1 MDAQLDMLRDLHART
16 MMCFPNSE
24 RMYESVVDLSDA
36 LCAQSHFAEAKS
48 LLGRFTP
55 LAFETLGDGHIV
67 TFKLRYNYASAIYMH
82 HFFGYDGCTLDYEN
96 ALGMLKRIG
105 KCLRDGDVA
114 CRPNTN
120 DDEELTDLIDSH
132 ESLLAYAL
140 DNRLE

>member
-1 MDAQLDMLRDLHART
+1 
-16 MMCFPNSE
+16 MCFPNSE

-48 LLGRFTP
+48 LLGRFAP
-55 LAFETLGDGHIV
+55 LALETLGHGHIV
-67 TFKLRYNYASAIYMH
+67 AFKLRYNYASAIYMH
-82 HFFGYDGCTLDYEN
+82 HFFGYDGYTLDYEI
-96 ALGMLKRIG
+96 ALRMLRRLDKSLHRE
-105 KCLRDGDVA
+105 VA

-120 DDEELTDLIDSH
+120 DGDELTDLIDSH

>member
-55 LAFETLGDGHIV
+55 LAFDTLGHGHIV
-67 TFKLRYNYASAIYMH
+67 TLQLRYNHAHALYMY
-82 HFFGYDGCTLDYEN
+82 HFFGYDGYIADCEVAIRLLEQLREHVVSFRCDARDQLDLYNVYEST
-96 ALGMLKRIG
+96 R
-105 KCLRDGDVA
+105 
-114 CRPNTN
+114 
-120 DDEELTDLIDSH
+120 E
-132 ESLLAYAL
+132 LLAKAQNY
-140 DNRLE
+140 RLE

>member
-1 MDAQLDMLRDLHART
+1 MPTKNTRRPSRSRT
-16 MMCFPNSE
+16 
-24 RMYESVVDLSDA
+24 
-36 LCAQSHFAEAKS
+36 
-48 LLGRFTP
+48 GRVP
-55 LAFETLGDGHIV
+55 HIV
-67 TFKLRYNYASAIYMH
+67 TFQLRYNYASAIYMH